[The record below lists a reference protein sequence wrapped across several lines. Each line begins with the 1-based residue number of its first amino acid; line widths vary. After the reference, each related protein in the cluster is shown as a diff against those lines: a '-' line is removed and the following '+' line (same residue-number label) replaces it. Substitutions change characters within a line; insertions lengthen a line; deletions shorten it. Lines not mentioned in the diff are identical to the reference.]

1 MKSPLI
7 IIVVLLLFISH
18 VGAFGRITQGSTV
31 YLDEVYDISSVT
43 GWDSSGS
50 QYLAWYGGFSPDAGV
65 SPFLLELPP
74 KRLVGEPSQY
84 RYLIGSSVFGSRL
97 GEWHQYYPAFS
108 NVTERHGNTL
118 AFIVEKT
125 RPIVLTATNVTG
137 VVSYVVGGNDTVI
150 VVPDKILPEVRV
162 ADYLLARGDDFGIPV
177 YSTTNAWLFG
187 RVDKLYNYRSVNSSV
202 ELRKDLISVMEP
214 GDYTLILQTPTLE
227 PDYFMVRF
235 NEEPNTI
242 EWFDTSSFTVRKI
255 QADGF
260 SPRVFLEKMREIIPN
275 SRDSFQEYNLTIQ
288 DPAVSIVSVD
298 ERYAGGISI
307 LDVRGYTNTNPGT
320 TISLI
325 LDEERQIYPHEIAA
339 HTYTG
344 VAKGEFN
351 GYMRYYQI
359 YVPIAWDDMAP
370 GMHTIKATTDIGG
383 EMYYD
388 FPIFEMPA
396 DSYRPNATLKY
407 INDRNPWVPTPT
419 PEVRVTTVIQKVVV
433 TQTVL
438 VNVTPSKQQLDDAAS
453 AALGSLV
460 TTALIWCGM
469 IAGILIIAGYGLHVW
484 KKGQRFKKRGLS

>member
-7 IIVVLLLFISH
+7 VILVLLLFISP
-18 VGAFGRITQGSTV
+18 VIAAGRIAQGSTV
-31 YLDEVYDISSVT
+31 YLGEVYDVSSVT

-50 QYLAWYGGFSPDAGV
+50 QYLAWYGGLSPDNGV
-65 SPFLLELPP
+65 APFLLELPP

-84 RYLIGSSVFGSRL
+84 RYTIDPATFGSRL

-125 RPIVLTATNVTG
+125 RPIVLTATNTTG
-137 VVSYVVGGNDTVI
+137 VVSYVVGGNDTII
-150 VVPDKILPEVRV
+150 VVPDKILPDMRV

-187 RVDKLYNYRSVNSSV
+187 RVDGLYNYRSVNSSV
-202 ELRKDLISVMEP
+202 ELRKDLIAVMEP
-214 GDYTLILQTPTLE
+214 GDYTLVLQTPTSE
-227 PDYFMVRF
+227 SDYFTVRY
-235 NEEPNTI
+235 NEELNTI
-242 EWFDTSSFTVRKI
+242 EWFDTSSFTVQKI
-255 QADGF
+255 VADGF

-307 LDVRGYTNTNPGT
+307 LDIRGYTNTNPGT
-320 TISLI
+320 AISLI
-325 LDEERQIYPHEIAA
+325 LDEDRQIYPHEIAA

-344 VAKGEFN
+344 IAKGEFN

-407 INDRNPWVPTPT
+407 INDRNPWIPTPT

-433 TQTVL
+433 TQTIRI
-438 VNVTPSKQQLDDAAS
+438 NVTPAQQQLDDAAAS
-453 AALGSLV
+453 ALNTLV
-460 TTALIWCGM
+460 LSAIKIVLIVVGVVAVSW
-469 IAGILIIAGYGLHVW
+469 YGLHVW
-484 KKGQRFKKRGLS
+484 KKARRFKKG